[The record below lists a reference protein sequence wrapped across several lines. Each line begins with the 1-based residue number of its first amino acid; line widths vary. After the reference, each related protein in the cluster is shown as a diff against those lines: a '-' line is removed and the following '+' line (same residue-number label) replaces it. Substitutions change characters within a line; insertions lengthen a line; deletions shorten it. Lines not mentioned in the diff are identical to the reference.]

1 MDTIDISEDNLQ
13 NFYSIIGTN
22 VLRLRKEQKISQ
34 LDLATSI
41 GHTSATFL
49 GKAEI
54 LAENRHF
61 NMGHLYKIGIAL
73 NVDICGFF
81 KGIWGVFKILCQP
94 DIIKI

>member
-1 MDTIDISEDNLQ
+1 MKTIDINDDDLKA
-13 NFYSIIGTN
+13 FYSIVSKN
-22 VLRLRKEQKISQ
+22 VIRLRKEQKVSQ

-61 NMGHLYKIGIAL
+61 NMEHIYKIAIVL
-73 NVDICGFF
+73 DVDICEFF
-81 KGIWGVFKILCQP
+81 K
-94 DIIKI
+94 DIKTKS

>member
-1 MDTIDISEDNLQ
+1 MDTLDINDDDLKY
-13 NFYSIIGTN
+13 FYKIVSKN
-22 VLRLRKEQKISQ
+22 VIRIRKNKNVSQ

-61 NMGHLYKIGIAL
+61 NMEHIYKIALVL
-73 NVDICGFF
+73 NVDISEFF
-81 KGIWGVFKILCQP
+81 KGIKTTS
-94 DIIKI
+94 